1 LLKKK
6 LTFLFIPGS
15 EGISKQL
22 SISVAL
28 IYGVATAVAVL
39 LIASFFL
46 SAQFFS
52 DRVNTSELQHLRT
65 ENAQLKDKFEQMRWN
80 LAEVQDR
87 YTDLV
92 QKEIRIRTM
101 FDLPEINTEERQLGV
116 GGPIPKTML
125 HQSPTE
131 KVATSTEMEVDR
143 LLRLSRY
150 ELQKYGEVE
159 DALKNVKDR
168 LEHTPS
174 IWPTQGWT
182 SRGFGMKFDPFT
194 GYKQMHRGID
204 VANRT
209 GTPIIAPADG
219 VVQETQHSNS
229 GMGNCIIINHGYGF
243 QTRYGHLS
251 KIEVKRGQ
259 KVKRGDVIGLMGS
272 TGYSTGPHLHYEVIR
287 NGQFLN
293 PVKYILNG
301 QSDL

>member
-1 LLKKK
+1 MLKKK

-15 EGISKQL
+15 AGSSKQL
-22 SISVAL
+22 SIPVAL
-28 IYGVATAVAVL
+28 IYATVTIAAVL
-39 LIASFFL
+39 VIANFFL
-46 SAQFFS
+46 SAQFFT
-52 DRVNTSELQHLRT
+52 DRVNSSELQRLRS

-87 YTDLV
+87 YQDLV
-92 QKEIRIRTM
+92 QKEVMIRNM
-101 FDLPEINTEERQLGV
+101 FDLPEINTEERQLGI
-116 GGPIPKTML
+116 GGPIPKAML
-125 HQSPTE
+125 HQTETE
-131 KVATSTEMEVDR
+131 KVATSTELEVDR

-159 DALKNVKDR
+159 EAVKNVKDR

-219 VVQETQHSNS
+219 VVQETQSSNS

-293 PVKYILNG
+293 PTNYILNG
-301 QSDL
+301 QNDL

>member
-1 LLKKK
+1 MLKKK

-22 SISVAL
+22 SIPVAL
-28 IYGVATAVAVL
+28 IYATVSIAAVL
-39 LIASFFL
+39 LFANFFL

-52 DRVNTSELQHLRT
+52 DRVNVSELERLRA
-65 ENAQLKDKFEQMRWN
+65 ENAQLKDKFEQIRWN

-87 YTDLV
+87 YSDLV
-92 QKEIRIRTM
+92 EKEIMIRNI
-101 FDLPEINTEERQLGV
+101 FDLPEINAEERQLGV
-116 GGPIPKTML
+116 GGPIPQTMFR
-125 HQSPTE
+125 QSETE
-131 KVATSTEMEVDR
+131 KVATTTELEVDR

-150 ELQKYGEVE
+150 ELEKYGEVE
-159 DALKNVKDR
+159 DALRNVKDR

-174 IWPTQGWT
+174 IWPTQGWS

-219 VVQETQHSNS
+219 VVQETQMSSS

-251 KIEVKRGQ
+251 KIQVKRGQ

-293 PVKYILNG
+293 PIKYILNG